1 MSANVKEKAKEARN
15 GLQQGIYVVINPF
28 EIGRAS
34 CRERV

>member
-28 EIGRAS
+28 VRRITWIYL
-34 CRERV
+34 